1 MDLCLFLQ
9 VLPGGNDFSH
19 GAGFLDGFCVFV
31 AFVVLEVDD
40 GLLETGATDGD
51 GGADGLF
58 SGLVDVLRE
67 VKLNLPSA
75 SSFVSLASGFI
86 MTLVRKWDDS

>member
-40 GLLETGATDGD
+40 GLPGATDGD

-67 VKLNLPSA
+67 VKLNLQSA

-86 MTLVRKWDDS
+86 LTLGRKWDDS